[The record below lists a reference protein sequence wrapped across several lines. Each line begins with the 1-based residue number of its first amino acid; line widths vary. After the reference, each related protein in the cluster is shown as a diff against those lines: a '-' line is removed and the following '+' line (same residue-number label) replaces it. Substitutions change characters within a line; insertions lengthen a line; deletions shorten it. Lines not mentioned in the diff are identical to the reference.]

1 VTATTVE
8 GMTPSRTSPSG
19 SPPRTLTQM
28 LRERDDPAVARL
40 LELRPDLAVPAPT
53 DFSQIASRATTRHS
67 VGAALHLLTVFEL
80 WVAARACAQPSAFTA
95 ADLATD
101 GVDTADVESAAQR
114 LLDLALLWGDMSS
127 LRPVRAMA
135 GLFPDGAATEPPPHR
150 PPSFETR
157 PRQSAAL
164 VDKVA
169 AGSAFEFVRRLDV
182 LVEHCDHQPAKLV
195 RTGGLASRDLRA
207 LAALLDVPTAVA
219 TVHLEIAR
227 SARLLGTSARG
238 NDEILLPTVEF
249 DAWQGLGLA
258 DQWVRLVQAWLANH
272 APSGPFWLKQ
282 LCLQAFGDP
291 ADAVVLTAAELRTWL
306 AWHRPRR
313 HPSADR
319 EMTAMIDQSAWFGL
333 TGLGAR
339 SSFLSRDA
347 TVAHGDSIAELFPPR
362 VDHVLI
368 QADLTAIAPGPLSPD
383 AARDLGALA
392 DVESRGGATV
402 YRISLYSLQRAQ
414 RLGWSGDDI
423 LETLTRRSTTPLPQ
437 PLTYL
442 IGDLGRQGRPSVSSV
457 AYERPVHRR
466 GERAFAAPPEADAE
480 DAPPDAEAIASILAA
495 LRHDAPDE
503 TGAADRSSENVFE
516 SPVLTLREAVETGE
530 PVWFGQVDT
539 RGVSAERVVT
549 ALSVEGGRLTARDVK
564 TQEHFS
570 IALHRITAAHI
581 MRSGS

>member
-1 VTATTVE
+1 
-8 GMTPSRTSPSG
+8 
-19 SPPRTLTQM
+19 M
-28 LRERDDPAVARL
+28 LRERNDPAIARL
-40 LELRPDLAVPAPT
+40 LELRPDLAVPPPT

-101 GVDTADVESAAQR
+101 GADVSDVESAAQR
-114 LLDLALLWGDMSS
+114 LLDLALLWGDLSS

-150 PPSFETR
+150 PPTFENN

-207 LAALLDVPTAVA
+207 LAGLLDVPTAVA

-227 SARLLGTSARG
+227 SARLLGSSARG
-238 NDEILLPTVEF
+238 SDEILLPTEEF
-249 DAWQGLGLA
+249 DAWQGLDLSE
-258 DQWVRLVQAWLANH
+258 QWVRLVQSWLTSHGA
-272 APSGPFWLKQ
+272 SGPFWLKQ

-291 ADAVVLTAAELRTWL
+291 ADAVVLTVADLREWL

-313 HPSADR
+313 HASADR
-319 EMTAMIDQSAWFGL
+319 EMTAMLDQFAWFGV

-347 TVAHGDSIAELFPPR
+347 AVAHGDDIAELFPPR

-402 YRISLYSLQRAQ
+402 YRISMYSLQRAQ
-414 RLGWSGDDI
+414 RLGWSGDDM

-442 IGDLGRQGRPSVSSV
+442 IGDLGRLGRPHSGPS
-457 AYERPVHRR
+457 AYERPVHRF
-466 GERAFAAPPEADAE
+466 GERAFALRPETGTDDDTSLDSA
-480 DAPPDAEAIASILAA
+480 AIASILAA

-503 TGAADRSSENVFE
+503 TGAADRSTDNVFE
-516 SPVLTLREAVETGE
+516 SPALTLREAVETGE

-564 TQEHFS
+564 TKEHFS

-581 MRSGS
+581 MRPGS

>member
-1 VTATTVE
+1 
-8 GMTPSRTSPSG
+8 MTPSRTSPSG

-40 LELRPDLAVPAPT
+40 LELRPDLAVPPPT

-135 GLFPDGAATEPPPHR
+135 GLFPEGAATEPPPHR
-150 PPSFETR
+150 PPSFEAR

-169 AGSAFEFVRRLDV
+169 AGSAFEVVRRLDV

-207 LAALLDVPTAVA
+207 LAGLLDVPTAVA

-238 NDEILLPTVEF
+238 NDEILLPTAEF
-249 DAWQGLGLA
+249 DAWQSLGLA
-258 DQWVRLVQAWLANH
+258 DQWVRLVQAWLTDH
-272 APSGPFWLKQ
+272 AASGPFWLKQ
-282 LCLQAFGDP
+282 LCLEAFGDP
-291 ADAVVLTAAELRTWL
+291 ADAVVLTVAELRTWV

-319 EMTAMIDQSAWFGL
+319 ELTAMLDQSAWFGL

-347 TVAHGDSIAELFPPR
+347 TVAHGDRIAELFPPR

-368 QADLTAIAPGPLSPD
+368 QADLTAIAPGPLSPE

-442 IGDLGRQGRPSVSSV
+442 IGDLGRQGRPSVGTV
-457 AYERPVHRR
+457 AYERPVHRH
-466 GERAFAAPPEADAE
+466 GERAFAARPDVAPE
-480 DAPPDAEAIASILAA
+480 DAPLDAEAIASILAD

-503 TGAADRSSENVFE
+503 TGAADRSSDNVFE

-581 MRSGS
+581 MRSDS

>member
-80 WVAARACAQPSAFTA
+80 WVAARACAQPSAFTP

-101 GVDTADVESAAQR
+101 GVDIADVESAAQR

-135 GLFPDGAATEPPPHR
+135 GLFPEGAATEPPPPR
-150 PPSFETR
+150 PPSFEDR

-169 AGSAFEFVRRLDV
+169 AGSAFEVVRRLDV

-207 LAALLDVPTAVA
+207 LAGLLDVPTAVA

-227 SARLLGTSARG
+227 SARLLGTTARG
-238 NDEILLPTVEF
+238 NDEVLLPTTEF

-258 DQWVRLVQAWLANH
+258 DQWVLLVQAWLAEH
-272 APSGPFWLKQ
+272 AASGPFWLKQ
-282 LCLQAFGDP
+282 LCLEAFGDP

-319 EMTAMIDQSAWFGL
+319 EMTAMLDQSAWFGL

-347 TVAHGDSIAELFPPR
+347 TVPHGDRIAELFPPR

-368 QADLTAIAPGPLSPD
+368 QADLTAIAPGPLSPE

-442 IGDLGRQGRPSVSSV
+442 IGDLGRQGRPLV
-457 AYERPVHRR
+457 
-466 GERAFAAPPEADAE
+466 
-480 DAPPDAEAIASILAA
+480 
-495 LRHDAPDE
+495 
-503 TGAADRSSENVFE
+503 
-516 SPVLTLREAVETGE
+516 
-530 PVWFGQVDT
+530 
-539 RGVSAERVVT
+539 
-549 ALSVEGGRLTARDVK
+549 
-564 TQEHFS
+564 
-570 IALHRITAAHI
+570 
-581 MRSGS
+581 